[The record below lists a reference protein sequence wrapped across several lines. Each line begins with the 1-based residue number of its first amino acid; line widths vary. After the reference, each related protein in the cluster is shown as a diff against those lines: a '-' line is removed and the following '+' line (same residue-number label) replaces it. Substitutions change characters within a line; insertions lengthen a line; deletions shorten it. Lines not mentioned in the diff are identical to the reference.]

1 MNQSNSLRTDPGKGV
16 LDDLHTAAKGDRWR
30 FLGLAPGLFKD
41 FLQGKS
47 LMEMISSDAMAQ
59 CYIPISREQGEF
71 LYVTARA
78 VDART
83 IVEFG
88 ASFGISTIYLAAALK
103 DNGGG
108 CVVSTELEPNKCR
121 QATENLR
128 RAGLSEYAEIRHGDA
143 LETLTDLSG
152 PVDLVLLD
160 GWKDL
165 YLPVLEL
172 IKPALRPAAV
182 VLADNIFT
190 FRKALRPYVEYMQS
204 GTNGFTSTTLSIGEG
219 FEYSV
224 YLG

>member
-30 FLGLAPGLFKD
+30 FLGLAPGLFKG

-47 LMEMISSDAMAQ
+47 LMEMISSDAMAE

-78 VDART
+78 VDARS

-128 RAGLSEYAEIRHGDA
+128 RAGLSEYGEIRHGDA

-190 FRKALRPYVEYMQS
+190 FRKALRPYVEYMQC
-204 GTNGFTSTTLSIGEG
+204 GTNGFTSTTLPIGEG

>member
-1 MNQSNSLRTDPGKGV
+1 MKQLNSLRTDPTKTV

-30 FLGLAPGLFKD
+30 FLGLAPGFLKG

-47 LMEMISSDAMAQ
+47 LMEMASSDAMAE

-71 LYVTARA
+71 LYLTARA
-78 VDART
+78 MEAKT

-88 ASFGISTIYLAAALK
+88 TSFGISTIYLGAALK

-108 CVVSTELEPNKCR
+108 RVVSTELEPNKCR

-128 RAGLSEYAEIRHGDA
+128 QAGLSEYAEIREGDA

-160 GWKDL
+160 GWKAL

-172 IKPALRPAAV
+172 IKPALRPRAV

-190 FRKALRPYVEYMQS
+190 FRKALRPYVEHMQC
-204 GTNGFTSTTLSIGEG
+204 GTNGFTSMTLPIGEG

>member
-1 MNQSNSLRTDPGKGV
+1 MQQPNSIRTEPARAV
-16 LDDLHTAAKGDRWR
+16 LDKLHAAAKGDRWR
-30 FLGLAPGLFKD
+30 FIRLAPGLFKG
-41 FLQGKS
+41 FVRGKS
-47 LMEMISSDAMAQ
+47 LMQMISSDVMAE
-59 CYIPISREQGEF
+59 CYIPVSREQGEF
-71 LYVTARA
+71 LYITARA
-78 VDART
+78 LDAKT
-83 IVEFG
+83 VVEFG
-88 ASFGISTIYLAAALK
+88 TSFGISTIYLAAALK

-108 CVVSTELEPNKCR
+108 CVISTELEPNKCR
-121 QATENLR
+121 QAAENLR
-128 RAGLSEYAEIRHGDA
+128 EAGLSQYVEIRQGDA

-172 IKPALRPAAV
+172 IKPALRFGAV

-190 FRKALRPYVEYMQS
+190 FRKALRPYVEYVQ
-204 GTNGFTSTTLSIGEG
+204 GGANGFTSTTLPIGDG

>member
-1 MNQSNSLRTDPGKGV
+1 MNQSNSLRTDPAKGV
-16 LDDLHTAAKGDRWR
+16 LDNLRAAAKGDRWR
-30 FLGLAPGLFKD
+30 FLGLAPGLFKG
-41 FLQGKS
+41 FVQGKS
-47 LMEMISSDAMAQ
+47 LREMLSSDAMAE

-78 VDART
+78 ANATT

-88 ASFGISTIYLAAALK
+88 TSFGISTIYLAAALK

-121 QATENLR
+121 QAAANLR
-128 RAGLSEYAEIRHGDA
+128 QAGLSEYTELRQGDA

-172 IKPALRPAAV
+172 IKPALRPGAV

-190 FRKALRPYVEYMQS
+190 FRKALRPYVEHMQCGTS
-204 GTNGFTSTTLSIGEG
+204 GFISTTLPIGEG